1 MPGPDKWKAP
11 EAEDQCTA
19 KSKQAGKQC
28 SRYSTPGHKVCYFHG
43 SESPQAKSKV
53 DRLFSLAADMAL
65 EVLVTE
71 LEQAEHSSDRIRA
84 ARSIL
89 DRAGYGPL
97 RRLEI
102 TTDALEKELEKVN
115 KEIAEMEKDL

>member
-1 MPGPDKWKAP
+1 MGSWKAP
-11 EAEDQCTA
+11 EPLDQCSA
-19 KSKQAGKQC
+19 KSKQSGRQC
-28 SRYSTPGHKVCYFHG
+28 SRYKTAGHKVCYYHG

-53 DRLFSLAADMAL
+53 DRLFALAADMAL
-65 EVLVTE
+65 EVLVAE
-71 LEQAEHSSDRIRA
+71 LEQADSSSDRIRA

-97 RRLEI
+97 RRIEI

-115 KEIAEMEKDL
+115 KEIAEMELDL

>member
-1 MPGPDKWKAP
+1 MPGPTKWTAP
-11 EAEDQCTA
+11 EPIDQCSA
-19 KSKQAGKQC
+19 KSKQSGQQC
-28 SRYSTPGHKVCYFHG
+28 SRYKTPGHKVCYYHG
-43 SESPQAKSKV
+43 SDSPQAKSKV
-53 DRLFSLAADMAL
+53 DRLFALAADIAL
-65 EVLVTE
+65 ETLVNE
-71 LEQAEHSSDRIRA
+71 VQQAESSADRIRA

-115 KEIAEMEKDL
+115 REIAEMEKDL